1 MNWHTPEKLSRNQC
15 EKTMRWKVQK
25 TKHMKLSGKKPTISL
40 IRFPEGKY
48 KKNYMKDIPRY
59 RVKKPNETQGK

>member
-1 MNWHTPEKLSRNQC
+1 
-15 EKTMRWKVQK
+15 MRWKVQK
-25 TKHMKLSGKKPTISL
+25 TKHIKLSGKKPTISL